1 MNAPLLVV
9 VCGLSFAGKTTLG
22 SALARRFNY
31 KEVDVDLTK
40 VRLYGVRFEENAL
53 DQDAW
58 NRIYDETDREIAQYL
73 QAGAS
78 VVDASRNFRKEE
90 RSHARRIAALSGADF
105 LLIYIDT
112 PEHVARKRLLANR
125 QRPERVDWVTPA
137 STRSSR
143 PWSRRAKMRSRWSTI
158 TKTTSSGGSAGI
170 RLSSHVGFHVW
181 TSADRNRRVES
192 YADTCGR
199 AAATCCTG
207 HHRGPPAKRRSAGN
221 WHPGCVSHS

>member
-1 MNAPLLVV
+1 VNAPLLVV

-125 QRPERVDWVTPA
+125 QRPERVDWGDTSFDEIVQAMEPPGENEKPLVYHYEDNLERWISRHSA
-137 STRSSR
+137 ELTRWF
-143 PWSRRAKMRSRWSTI
+143 P
-158 TKTTSSGGSAGI
+158 
-170 RLSSHVGFHVW
+170 RL
-181 TSADRNRRVES
+181 DE
-192 YADTCGR
+192 
-199 AAATCCTG
+199 
-207 HHRGPPAKRRSAGN
+207 RRSES
-221 WHPGCVSHS
+221 PR